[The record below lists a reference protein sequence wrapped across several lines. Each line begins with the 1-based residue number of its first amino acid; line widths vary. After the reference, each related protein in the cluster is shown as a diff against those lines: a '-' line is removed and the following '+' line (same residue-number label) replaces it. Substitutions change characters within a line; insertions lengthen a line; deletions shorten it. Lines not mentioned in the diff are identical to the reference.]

1 MQNLPPEIVH
11 AILAYVG
18 LGPRAIRVCRQWR
31 DLLCAPLAMRRHR
44 QSPTADDY
52 MRAWARAD
60 ATDTI
65 TWARQHGCP
74 WSTEACTEAA
84 RRGNL
89 SLFVWL
95 RAEGCPWDNWAC
107 VTAAASE
114 GHLDVITRIMADRS
128 PLDEWICAGAAMG
141 RQSAVIEWMHARGH
155 LLDNVGACQGAARAG
170 HLDLLIRLRKQ
181 GCPWNA
187 VTCSEAAKGGHL
199 DVLKWL
205 RRNGC
210 PWNRWTCAWAAAG
223 GHLDLLMWAHLG
235 GCPWDQWTCAAAAK
249 GGHLECL
256 RYARDNGCDWDER
269 TAVAAAT
276 HGHHETLAYILAD
289 TPLPFCGDGL
299 VERAARTGD
308 LCTLDTLRLAGYT
321 WDSRLCA
328 VAAAHGQV
336 NVLMW
341 AARTNCAWD
350 AADCMS
356 AAFDHKHE
364 RVAAWI
370 ADRI

>member
-31 DLLCAPLAMRRHR
+31 DLLCAPLAVRRHR
-44 QSPTADDY
+44 QSPTVDDY

-65 TWARQHGCP
+65 TWARRHGCP

-89 SLFVWL
+89 SLFLWL

-114 GHLDVITRIMADRS
+114 GHLDVITRIMADRP

-155 LLDNVGACQGAARAG
+155 LLDNVGACQGAARGG

-199 DVLKWL
+199 DVLEWL
-205 RRNGC
+205 RLNGC

-235 GCPWDQWTCAAAAK
+235 GCPWDQWTCVAAAK

-299 VERAARTGD
+299 VEQAARTGD
-308 LCTLDTLRLAGYT
+308 LCTLDTLRLAGYP

-370 ADRI
+370 ADRT